1 MEFLAGLFL
10 FGTLAGITVVYIG
23 MVKEL

>member
-1 MEFLAGLFL
+1 MEFLAGWFL
-10 FGTLAGITVVYIG
+10 FCTIAGITVVYIG

>member
-1 MEFLAGLFL
+1 MEFLAGWFL
-10 FGTLAGITVVYIG
+10 LCTLAAMTVVYIG